1 MIEHVDLSQPVY
13 ERLKHMILSQEL
25 KPGDKILQEK
35 IAEKLGVSRTPLLKA
50 LQALEN
56 EYLVESVPR
65 RGMFVRKLDLKEM
78 IDVYDCREAIEGMA
92 ARILAHKK
100 EVQVVKKL
108 RQCFENYTKNSAIS
122 EKKYAKSDEL
132 FHKLMVQLTGNKPMD
147 KIYFFGNIYSK
158 VVGLGLVRAPEETLQ
173 EHFEIIEAIA
183 QGDADKAE
191 SKTRKHIQKSRELLV
206 NQYKN
211 QIKEQ

>member
-13 ERLKHMILSQEL
+13 ERLKRMILSQEL
-25 KPGDKILQEK
+25 KPGDKIVQEK
-35 IAEKLGVSRTPLLKA
+35 IAEQLGVSRTPLLKA

-65 RGMFVRKLDLKEM
+65 RGMFVRKLDIKEM
-78 IDVYDCREAIEGMA
+78 IDVYHCREAIEGMA
-92 ARILAHKK
+92 ARILASKRDH
-100 EVQVVKKL
+100 QAVKKL
-108 RQCFENYTKNSAIS
+108 RNCFESYTKADKIN
-122 EKKYAKSDEL
+122 EKRYAKSDEV
-132 FHKLMVQLTGNKPMD
+132 FHKLMVQLTGNKPLD

-158 VVGLGLVRAPEETLQ
+158 VVDLGLVRAPEETLE
-173 EHFEIIEAIA
+173 EHFDIIEAITS
-183 QGDADKAE
+183 GDVEQAEYKA
-191 SKTRKHIQKSRELLV
+191 RKHIQKSRELLV